1 MFPPRIYND
10 DIGNNPVATIPE
22 TTMTSFLT
30 FVLLPLLLI
39 IAVILWLS
47 ESREQRIRRW
57 VKAGISQRE
66 IARRL
71 DISRYAVS
79 KVLAAA

>member
-1 MFPPRIYND
+1 M
-10 DIGNNPVATIPE
+10 A
-22 TTMTSFLT
+22 SFLT
-30 FVLLPLLLI
+30 FVFLPLLLI

-66 IARRL
+66 VARRL

-79 KVLAAA
+79 KALAAA